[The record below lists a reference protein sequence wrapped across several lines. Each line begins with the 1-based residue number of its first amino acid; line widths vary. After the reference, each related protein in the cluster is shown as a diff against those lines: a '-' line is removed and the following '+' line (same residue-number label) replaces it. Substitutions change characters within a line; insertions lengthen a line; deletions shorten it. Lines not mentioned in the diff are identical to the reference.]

1 MEYTPHSPH
10 SESQSFYGLGIAPNL
25 LTAIEKLGFETPT
38 PIQHQA
44 IPIAVAG
51 KDVVGIAQTGT
62 GKTLAFGVP
71 MLQQIAQTGGRGL
84 IILPT
89 RELAVQVDEMLHQ
102 IRRSF
107 GLRTALLIGGASPE
121 RQRQALQR
129 QPQVIIGT
137 PGRINDHLAQ
147 GTLRLGNVRILVLDE
162 ADRMLDMGFAPQ
174 IRKILQTVPKQRQT
188 MLFSATMPKEIMRLA
203 ASYMKLPIRVEIAPE
218 GTAAETVEQE
228 LFVVAK
234 DQKLQLL
241 DKLLRQYGGPVLIFS
256 RTKFGARKIARA
268 IGAMGHPV
276 ADLHSNKSFSQRQ
289 AALAGFKSG
298 KYRILVATDIASR
311 GIDVAGIELVINYD
325 VPENPHDYIHR
336 IGRTG
341 RAGLAGR
348 AITFA
353 SADQG
358 QQVRDI
364 QKLMRTWIPI
374 APLPTD
380 LPAARPLPP
389 AAPPKPFAPRRSNP
403 RFARRPFYR
412 R

>member
-1 MEYTPHSPH
+1 MEHTPHSPH
-10 SESQSFYGLGIAPNL
+10 GESQGFYGLGIAPNL
-25 LTAIEKLGFETPT
+25 LTAIEKLGFKTPT

-102 IRRSF
+102 IGRSF
-107 GLRTALLIGGASPE
+107 GLRTALLIGGASSE

-129 QPQVIIGT
+129 QPQIIIGT

-147 GTLRLGNVRILVLDE
+147 GTLRLGDVRILVLDE

-203 ASYMKLPIRVEIAPE
+203 TSYMQLPIRVEIAPE

-228 LFVVAK
+228 LFVVTK
-234 DQKLQLL
+234 DQKLRLL
-241 DKLLRQYGGPVLIFS
+241 DKLLQQYGGPVLIFS

-268 IGAMGHPV
+268 IGTMGHPV

-311 GIDVAGIELVINYD
+311 GIDVAGIELVVNYD

-341 RAGLAGR
+341 RAGLTGR

-374 APLPTD
+374 TQ
-380 LPAARPLPP
+380 LPALPP
-389 AAPPKPFAPRRSNP
+389 PRSDNFPALSYKSVKPRRHPS
-403 RFARRPFYR
+403 YR

>member
-1 MEYTPHSPH
+1 MEHTPHSPH
-10 SESQSFYGLGIAPNL
+10 GGSKSFYGLGIAPNL
-25 LTAIEKLGFETPT
+25 LTAIEKLGFKIPT

-89 RELAVQVDEMLHQ
+89 RELAAQVDEMLHQ
-102 IRRSF
+102 VGRSF
-107 GLRTALLIGGASPE
+107 SLRTALLIGGASPE

-129 QPQVIIGT
+129 QPQIIIGT

-147 GTLRLGNVRILVLDE
+147 GTLRLGDVRILVLDE

-174 IRKILQTVPKQRQT
+174 IRRILQNVPKQRQT

-203 ASYMKLPIRVEIAPE
+203 TSYMQLPIRVEIAPE

-234 DQKLQLL
+234 DQKLPLL
-241 DKLLRQYGGPVLIFS
+241 DKLLQQYGGAVLVFS

-374 APLPTD
+374 TQLPSG
-380 LPAARPLPP
+380 LPVSRPAAVSQPRPLT
-389 AAPPKPFAPRRSNP
+389 PRRPNR